1 MENLLIISNCAISK
15 SESNGRISV
24 FSVKKY
30 NPNKLSNFYLRGVP
44 DYDSCDYL
52 TISPKKALISKLT
65 FGLVKAKLVKPQL
78 ESAVNTSLNP
88 KSKKPFYHVLRSFA
102 FIRNRS
108 LVKQLSFYIKKENIN
123 KIMLWGCNV
132 PFIYYLAWKLSKKCN
147 IELVTFTGEDYPL
160 KEYNYINQKRSLNF
174 NIFQKSL
181 RKHCEIAY
189 KMSSENIYATE
200 DLKVLYEE
208 KIGLENGGVSYFKSS
223 LKKAENVNKNY
234 SIKNI
239 LYGGN
244 LYDDRVKSLLE
255 VAEYLEKFSSVKLS
269 IYGSASDEIL
279 SKLKQAKNINYYGT
293 LPFEELVSK
302 IYEADLLLHI
312 EGFSDEYI
320 KDCKYAFSTKIAD
333 YFMANLPFF
342 VYGPEEISGVKFCKG
357 LIPDFVAVSHDEL
370 SKLDSIILKEKDFDI
385 DYSYIKSIFGD

>member
-15 SESNGRISV
+15 SESNGRISA

-30 NPNKLSNFYLRGVP
+30 NPNKLSNFYLRGIP

-78 ESAVNTSLNP
+78 ESAVNISLNP

-208 KIGLENGGVSYFKSS
+208 KIGLKNGGVSYFKSS
-223 LKKAENVNKNY
+223 LKKAEKVNKNY
-234 SIKNI
+234 SIKNV

-244 LYDDRVKSLLE
+244 LYDDRAKSLFE
-255 VAEYLEKFSSVKLS
+255 VAQYLEKFPDVK
-269 IYGSASDEIL
+269 INVYGSASEGI
-279 SKLKQAKNINYYGT
+279 LKQIKTFKNINYCGKVSY
-293 LPFEELVSK
+293 EEIVNK
-302 IYEADLLLHI
+302 IYDSDMLLHV
-312 EGFSDEYI
+312 EGFSSYFI

-333 YFMANLPFF
+333 YFMTNLPFF
-342 VYGPEEISGVKFCKG
+342 VYGSEEVSGVNFCKKV
-357 LIPDFVAVSHDEL
+357 IPDFVAVSKAEL
-370 SKLDSIILKEKDFDI
+370 NKLDFIITRKKDFNV
-385 DYSYIKSIFGD
+385 DYSYIKSIFCN

>member
-15 SESNGRISV
+15 SESNGRISA

-30 NPNKLSNFYLRGVP
+30 NPNKLSNFYLRGIP

-52 TISPKKALISKLT
+52 TISPKKALISKLS

-78 ESAVNTSLNP
+78 ESAVNISLNP

-102 FIRNRS
+102 FIRNHS

-160 KEYNYINQKRSLNF
+160 KEYNYINEKRSLNF

-181 RKHCEIAY
+181 RKHCEIVY

-234 SIKNI
+234 SIKNV

-255 VAEYLEKFSSVKLS
+255 VAEYLEKFSSVKLN

-342 VYGPEEISGVKFCKG
+342 VYGPEEISGVKFCKE